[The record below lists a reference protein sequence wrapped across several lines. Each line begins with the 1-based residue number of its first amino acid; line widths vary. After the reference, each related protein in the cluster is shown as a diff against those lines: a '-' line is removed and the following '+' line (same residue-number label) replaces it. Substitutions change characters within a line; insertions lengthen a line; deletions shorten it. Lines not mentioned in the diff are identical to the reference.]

1 MEQIGYSLIDGQA
14 ELLYWGDSLGQ
25 ISKPDRVVWPSGDIT
40 EGITGPCENG
50 SHKLVPRMGV
60 LGDSAGVSVQADQ
73 VVVTYAVPLPTVN
86 DVAAER
92 NRRLALGFN
101 YDFGDARG
109 VHHIGTTDAD
119 MVGWGEVS
127 TYAGALIDSGDVET
141 LIAIATDTG
150 LCQVTAPEWRAVEV
164 AAAEFRQPLWAASF
178 ALMAQS
184 PIPEDYT
191 NDTYWT

>member
-1 MEQIGYSLIDGQA
+1 MPIA
-14 ELLYWGDSLGQ
+14 
-25 ISKPDRVVWPSGDIT
+25 RVVDGFVVDRRQGDLDALPPHKVEALGWKTLVEQGSGPIEQYSVDGNVIT
-40 EGITGPCENG
+40 LTRSMP
-50 SHKLVPRMGV
+50 
-60 LGDSAGVSVQADQ
+60 A
-73 VVVTYAVPLPTVN
+73 PTVD

-92 NRRLALGFN
+92 KRRLALGFN

-109 VHHIGTTDAD
+109 VHHIGTSDAD

-141 LIAIATDTG
+141 LIGIATNTG
-150 LCQVTAPEWRAVEV
+150 LIQVTAPEWRAVEV
-164 AAAEFRQPLWAASF
+164 AAAEFRQPLWALSF